1 MDPTESTLTAL
12 DPTPVLAPSLT
23 GGVLLN
29 PTEGTLTALDPMEG
43 VPTLTAPDPMERMS
57 MLMALDPTEGKPM
70 STALG
75 LMEGMSMSTALYL
88 ADGMVFLTAPDLR
101 HPTPTECMAFL
112 TTPDPTAGPVQA
124 GRLPVP
130 GSEDD
135 LNQCPNYLL
144 GAANWGQVT
153 ATSSETSDTRI
164 PTSRTTPK
172 GRSLRPTASGMASYK
187 GLPALGSAQD
197 WHLSL
202 CSMASYRVLAP
213 ASPLT
218 HDESCPSLSA
228 LGSALGSVQEWHLN
242 LCPMALYYVLALAG
256 PLVKDESCPSLSA
269 LGSAEACYLNLCP
282 MARYYVLAPGSSD
295 PLVENESCP
304 SLLTPSSAEEDH
316 LNPLATLGNATT
328 APAPTDSVSLM
339 TSSSAAY
346 PSCLL
351 RSSTTYPMGSN
362 VSVQLSHP
370 RPHRHVSLGVLLQEP
385 RVRSR

>member
-1 MDPTESTLTAL
+1 
-12 DPTPVLAPSLT
+12 
-23 GGVLLN
+23 
-29 PTEGTLTALDPMEG
+29 
-43 VPTLTAPDPMERMS
+43 

-135 LNQCPNYLL
+135 LNLCPNYLL
-144 GAANWGQVT
+144 GAANWGRVT

-172 GRSLRPTASGMASYK
+172 GISLRPTASGRASYK
-187 GLPALGSAQD
+187 GLGSARD

-202 CSMASYRVLAP
+202 CLMASYRVLVP

-218 HDESCPSLSA
+218 HDESCPSLWA
-228 LGSALGSVQEWHLN
+228 LGSALGSAQEWHLN

-269 LGSAEACYLNLCP
+269 LGSAEARHLNLCSMARYYVLAPAGPLVNDESCPSLSALGSAEACHLNLCP
-282 MARYYVLAPGSSD
+282 TARYYVLAPGSSD

-328 APAPTDSVSLM
+328 TPAPTDSVSLT

-346 PSCLL
+346 PSCFLC
-351 RSSTTYPMGSN
+351 SSTTYPMGSN

-370 RPHRHVSLGVLLQEP
+370 RPHRHVSLGVPLQEP